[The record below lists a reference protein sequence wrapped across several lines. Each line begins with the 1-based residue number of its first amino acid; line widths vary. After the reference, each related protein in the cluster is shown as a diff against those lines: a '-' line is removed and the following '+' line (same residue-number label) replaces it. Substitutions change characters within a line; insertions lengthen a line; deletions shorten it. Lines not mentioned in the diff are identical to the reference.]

1 MRFAFPWLSRA
12 ALALALALGG
22 CAHVPPSSLAQLAQ
36 LDIMTAD
43 LKVLRAAVRAP
54 AGIVPEPGGAKLV
67 LTYWRDGGEKT
78 SVSAALVEDTAPG
91 ALANLKGEET
101 PGSRITVFRIPEPER
116 VRLDAAR
123 AAIAAAKAKE
133 EGGRRTHGTLS
144 VSVDGCAREALP
156 EGALLLST
164 YLKIT
169 PDGDFFPLVKDIDLR
184 SLTAAAGAEGG
195 ALKRCAS

>member
-1 MRFAFPWLSRA
+1 MRPAFPWLSRA
-12 ALALALALGG
+12 TLALALSLGG
-22 CAHVPPSSLAQLAQ
+22 CAHVPTASLAQLAK

-54 AGIVPEPGGAKLV
+54 AAIVPEPGGAKLV
-67 LTYWRDGGEKT
+67 LTYWRDGEEKT

-101 PGSRITVFRIPEPER
+101 PGTRITVFRIPEPER
-116 VRLDAAR
+116 ARLDATR
-123 AAIAAAKAKE
+123 AAIAAAKAGE
-133 EGGRRTHGTLS
+133 QGGRRTHGTLS

-156 EGALLLST
+156 EGPLLLST
-164 YLKIT
+164 YLKIA

-184 SLTAAAGAEGG
+184 SLAGAAGAEGG
-195 ALKRCAS
+195 ALKRCTS